1 MKKYPK
7 TIEEVLFGCE
17 NLETVEKLRGLIT
30 DTLLDVQETVKRGS
44 ITYVLRG
51 KTFLRIN
58 VTKSHIDLGFINGT
72 RISSMLL
79 KRRGRGRSW
88 RHLEVKT
95 PEDVDNPEIKRL
107 ILRASELFQL

>member
-17 NLETVEKLRGLIT
+17 NLETVEKLRNLIK
-30 DTLLDVQETVKRGS
+30 DTLLDVQETVKHGR
-44 ITYVLRG
+44 ITYVLKG
-51 KTFLRIN
+51 KNFLRIN
-58 VTKSHIDLGFINGT
+58 LTKSHLDLGFVNGT

-79 KRRGRGRSW
+79 KRRGCDRSW

-95 PEDVDNPEIKRL
+95 PDDVENPEIKRL
-107 ILRASELFQL
+107 ISRASELFQL

>member
-7 TIEEVLFGCE
+7 TIEEVLFGFE
-17 NLETVEKLRGLIT
+17 NIETVEKLRDLIKN
-30 DTLLDVQETVKRGS
+30 TLLDVQETVKRGS
-44 ITYVLRG
+44 ITYVLGG
-51 KTFLRIN
+51 KDFLRIN
-58 VTKSHIDLGFINGT
+58 LAKSHVDLGFINGT

-88 RHLEVKT
+88 RHVEVKT
-95 PEDVDNPEIKRL
+95 PDDVENPEIKRL